1 MDSLV
6 HYTIKRHRQVT
17 DVNTTNINFVV
28 FVRKLRNP
36 SCPERFNSELQV
48 LALEEKSIIRV
59 RGIRLLT
66 ASVETHFPEDKEAV
80 FSLQVYDPS
89 AAYLGPPVFYAPQ
102 AYTAV
107 PGQFRFPPAKAH
119 VGGRGL
125 IRTPSVRGEDSRLC

>member
-1 MDSLV
+1 M
-6 HYTIKRHRQVT
+6 KRQSQVT
-17 DVNTTNINFVV
+17 DVNSTNINFKEI
-28 FVRKLRNP
+28 KLGEHTSDP
-36 SCPERFNSELQV
+36 SCPERFNSELHV

-59 RGIRLLT
+59 RGIQLLT
-66 ASVETHFPEDKEAV
+66 ASVETRFPEDKDAV
-80 FSLQVYDPS
+80 FPLQVYDPS

-119 VGGRGL
+119 IGGRGL